1 MMDLE
6 GGQTSKRDDE
16 KPMEGLSRH
25 LHHSLN
31 LNKVIIWMTALVIA
45 ADVFIVLYRS
55 GYPNSPSLPTSRDS
69 KEYSFASQSFSFGQ
83 AKNVSSSSST
93 TSGDHS
99 CSANRSSPNPQVDKD
114 SEKTKLERVLCK
126 AATVDKTVIFT
137 AANAAW
143 TSPGSLIDLFLEGF
157 RIGDQTISL
166 LNHLVIVAMD
176 QKAYSRCL
184 EVHQHCYALTTE
196 GVNFSGEAHFMSEQ
210 YLKMMWRRLDFMR
223 TILELGYN
231 FIFTDSDILWLRN
244 PFPRF
249 YEDADF
255 QIASD
260 EYRFNSTDPNNK
272 SNAGFIYVRS
282 NNKTLQFYNF
292 WYWSKDT
299 YPGKNEQDVFNR
311 LKKNPFISEI
321 GLKMRFLDTEY
332 FSGFCQPSKDLN
344 VVCTM
349 HANCCYGIRNKI
361 HDLQRVIDDWRDYR
375 ESPRNS
381 TNPYPWAFAKKYCA

>member
-1 MMDLE
+1 M
-6 GGQTSKRDDE
+6 K
-16 KPMEGLSRH
+16 
-25 LHHSLN
+25 
-31 LNKVIIWMTALVIA
+31 
-45 ADVFIVLYRS
+45 
-55 GYPNSPSLPTSRDS
+55 
-69 KEYSFASQSFSFGQ
+69 
-83 AKNVSSSSST
+83 
-93 TSGDHS
+93 
-99 CSANRSSPNPQVDKD
+99 VDKD